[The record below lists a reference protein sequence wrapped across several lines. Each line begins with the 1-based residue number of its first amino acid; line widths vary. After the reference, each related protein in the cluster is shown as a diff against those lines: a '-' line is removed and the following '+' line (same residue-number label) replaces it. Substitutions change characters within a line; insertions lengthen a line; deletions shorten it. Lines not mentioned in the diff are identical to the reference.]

1 MTVRLHKGSLLSTSH
16 PLLQLLL
23 ADDARPA
30 EGLIVQVLLV
40 PGGGA
45 GAGLQ
50 GAVPA
55 HGAVVLEH

>member
-1 MTVRLHKGSLLSTSH
+1 MTMTSH
-16 PLLQLLL
+16 PLLELLL
-23 ADDARPA
+23 ADDAGSA

-45 GAGLQ
+45 GTRPQ